1 MSDEGITGDVC
12 EGRLY
17 NIMQEKHAMDI
28 IIFLYRTGG
37 AKEIEVRDM
46 LGNYNIANRRL
57 TMLEDFGLAECIVP
71 DARVKGRKARRWQLT
86 DKGTAVAHLTYV
98 GDSDIGKNVNF
109 GCGTVTVNY
118 DGTNKAKCV
127 VKDNAFIGCN
137 TNLIAPVTIGEAAYT
152 AAGSTVTKDIPDGA
166 LAIERSDL
174 HVINGYAV
182 KKLTRHLEKGKKLMG
197 K

>member
-1 MSDEGITGDVC
+1 MSDEGITEDVC

-86 DKGTAVAHLTYV
+86 DKGTAVAHLLMTLDRTIKGEV
-98 GDSDIGKNVNF
+98 DIGS
-109 GCGTVTVNY
+109 
-118 DGTNKAKCV
+118 
-127 VKDNAFIGCN
+127 IGFEN
-137 TNLIAPVTIGEAAYT
+137 
-152 AAGSTVTKDIPDGA
+152 DD
-166 LAIERSDL
+166 
-174 HVINGYAV
+174 
-182 KKLTRHLEKGKKLMG
+182 
-197 K
+197 